1 MGRINKRALL
11 TRLQSVG
18 LGSRA
23 ELAKSLGLSQPTA
36 GKIADELLR
45 MGVLEE
51 VDSPGKGQKGAP
63 GGGLNR
69 AKLGRPGRLLRL
81 NRRRPRF
88 LAIQLGVSETGLAA
102 LPVGADP
109 EDRWTVTVK
118 TPGSAEEWGRQLKIA
133 SAQFSKKQFWGA
145 LLSAPGI
152 VDEQAGRVL
161 FSPNL
166 HWSESADL
174 PGLIHGIWKI
184 PVAMVQE
191 ERALALGH
199 QYVQGRARDLLLVDF
214 GEGVG
219 GAAIVAGKLY
229 TSPLPLSGEL
239 GHTRV
244 LGNERPCGCGA
255 IGCVETLVSTRGL
268 LQSFA
273 AAHPECPVDWSTLA
287 ESIRQNGIESWL
299 AWALDSAAVVIAG
312 ALNVLGLH
320 HVTVTGSL
328 VELPPIVMEYLSL
341 AIVKGAMWARFG
353 QVTVE
358 GAPRRR
364 GAGLVAVGID
374 RLIMKVDSEREDAE
388 SAEFV
393 TQAEA

>member
-11 TRLQSVG
+11 TRLQSIG

-51 VDSPGKGQKGAP
+51 VGSPGKGQKGAR
-63 GGGLNR
+63 GGVLDH

-81 NRRRPRF
+81 NRRCPRF
-88 LAIQLGVSETGLAA
+88 LAIQLGVSETRLAA
-102 LPVGADP
+102 LPVGVDP
-109 EDRWTVTVK
+109 EDHWTVTVK
-118 TPGSAEEWGRQLKIA
+118 TPGSAEEWGRQLKTA

-328 VELPPIVMEYLSL
+328 VELPPVVMEHLSL

-353 QVTVE
+353 RVTVE

-374 RLIMKVDSEREDAE
+374 RLITKVGAEREDAE